1 MTIFRGINKNQEIKS
16 GEYIITRGVGGNYWV
31 NTLFNPNEEIQC
43 NAPGIFKNQGIKPIA
58 GDLVYC
64 EETGDELIPLVM
76 QEIFERRNE
85 LPRPQVANI
94 DLLWLI
100 IPLSQPEP
108 DLNVLDK
115 MLVISEVQNMNVEII
130 FTKYD
135 LASNYGDELSCIYK
149 NLGYN
154 VFLSEPNSESLFN
167 ELRSKID
174 QKLICL
180 AGPSGAGK
188 STLLNILAQN
198 DLMETGD
205 ISKKLG
211 RGRHTTRHAELF
223 PFRGGY
229 VTDTPGFS
237 SLELTQLNIDGQD
250 LAFAFPEIR
259 DLQYD
264 CKFNSCKHLEEPGC
278 AVKESESINSG
289 RLERYQNFRKNIDS
303 YNSYDRRKN

>member
-1 MTIFRGINKNQEIKS
+1 
-16 GEYIITRGVGGNYWV
+16 
-31 NTLFNPNEEIQC
+31 
-43 NAPGIFKNQGIKPIA
+43 
-58 GDLVYC
+58 
-64 EETGDELIPLVM
+64 M
-76 QEIFERRNE
+76 QDIHERKNE

-115 MLVISEVQNMNVEII
+115 MLIISEVQNMNVEII

-135 LASNYGDELSCIYK
+135 LASNYGDELAKIYLD
-149 NLGYN
+149 LGYN
-154 VFLSEPNSESLFN
+154 VFLSEPNSEALFQ
-167 ELRSKID
+167 ELRDKIN
-174 QKLICL
+174 QNLICL

-188 STLLNILAQN
+188 STLLNVLAQS

-205 ISKKLG
+205 ISRKLG

-223 PFRGGY
+223 PFNEGY

-259 DLQYD
+259 ELQYD

-278 AVKESESINSG
+278 AVKASTSINQG
-289 RLERYQNFRKNIDS
+289 RLERYQNFRRTIDS
-303 YNSYDRRKN
+303 YNSYNRRKN